1 MVYSPPVAEEFPG
14 VSMEQGDL
22 GTQLAEARS
31 LFLLGALGLLP
42 VCSGLMWP
50 SWSMWWSIQRAVTV
64 GRQPSPTVEQACLL
78 PVEPELVVSRQQ
90 PELLRLA

>member
-1 MVYSPPVAEEFPG
+1 MA
-14 VSMEQGDL
+14 QGDL
-22 GTQLAEARS
+22 GTQLVEALRLS
-31 LFLLGALGLLP
+31 PLGALGALS

-50 SWSMWWSIQRAVTV
+50 TWARWSIRWSIQRAVTV

-90 PELLRLA
+90 PERLRLA